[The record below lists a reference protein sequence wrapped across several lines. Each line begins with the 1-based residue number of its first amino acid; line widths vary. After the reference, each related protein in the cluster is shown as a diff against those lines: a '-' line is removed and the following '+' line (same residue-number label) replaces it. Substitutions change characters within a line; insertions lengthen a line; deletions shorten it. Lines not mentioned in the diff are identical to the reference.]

1 MNKIKSWIVV
11 GIVLC
16 LVVASFPFGS
26 SALEDISAH
35 SALLMTSDGDILFE
49 KNSQE
54 QLPIASTTK
63 IMSAWLALESGD
75 LDSYFTVDK
84 DAIQVEGSSMGL
96 KEGDQVTMRS
106 LCYGMLLPSGND
118 AANAAAVRIAGSIDE
133 FVKMM
138 NERALQIGMT
148 NTHFST
154 PSGLDKDVDH
164 YSTAH
169 DMALLAK
176 EALKNPDFY
185 TICSTYQAYV
195 EYGNPPYRRYM
206 TNHNKLLKQYPGAI
220 GVKTGFTKKAGRC
233 LVSAAE
239 RNGVRLIS
247 VVLNDGNDWEDSK
260 QLLDYGFSLP
270 NPVHLNVDFSKIS
283 CHVVGSNEESCHIE
297 AEEEPVVSLTQDQ
310 AQKVQMEVYL
320 NPFYYAPVKKGDRL
334 GEAVYLLD
342 GVKIASTDL
351 ISADELPL
359 KSAGKSSGFWNKFEE
374 IFINLG
380 RSLLSGRTV

>member
-1 MNKIKSWIVV
+1 MNKIKSWIAV
-11 GIVLC
+11 GIILC
-16 LVVASFPFGS
+16 LVVAAFPFS
-26 SALEDISAH
+26 SGALEDISAH
-35 SALLMTSDGDILFE
+35 SALLMAGDGDVLFE
-49 KNSQE
+49 KNANE

-96 KEGDQVTMRS
+96 KEGDQVTIRS

-118 AANAAAVRIAGSIDE
+118 AANAAAVHIAGSIDE

-169 DMALLAK
+169 DMAILAK

-185 TICSTYQAYV
+185 IICSTYQAYV

-206 TNHNKLLKQYPGAI
+206 INHNKLLKQYPGAI

-239 RNGVRLIS
+239 RNGMRLIS

-260 QLLDYGFSLP
+260 RLFDYGFSLP
-270 NPVHLNVDFSKIS
+270 NPVHLNVDFSEVS
-283 CHVVGSNEESCHIE
+283 CNVVGSNEGNCHVA
-297 AEEEPVVSLTQDQ
+297 AEEEPVAVLTQHQ
-310 AQKVQMEVYL
+310 AQMVQREIYL
-320 NPFYYAPVKKGDRL
+320 NPFYYAPVEKGDRL
-334 GEAVYLLD
+334 GEVVYLLD
-342 GVKIASTDL
+342 GVKIASTNL
-351 ISADELPL
+351 ISTDELPL
-359 KSAGKSSGFWNKFEE
+359 ETNEKPSDFWNKFEE
-374 IFINLG
+374 ILINLW